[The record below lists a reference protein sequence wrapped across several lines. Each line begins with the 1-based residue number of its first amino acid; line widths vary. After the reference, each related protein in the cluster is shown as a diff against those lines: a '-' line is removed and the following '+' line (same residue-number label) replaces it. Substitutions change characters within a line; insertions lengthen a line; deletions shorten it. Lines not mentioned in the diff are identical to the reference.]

1 MNRVYD
7 VIVVGAG
14 QSGLATGYYLRQAG
28 LSFLILEAGDEAVG
42 SWPYFYDSLSLNSTA
57 RYSSLPGLPFPG
69 DPDHYPV
76 RDEAVA
82 YLRRYAT
89 HFDLPIVTN
98 TPVDRIERKG
108 QLFHLATANNRHYV
122 ARAVVAATGFF
133 GRPHMPEIPG
143 QSRYRGQV
151 LHAADY
157 RRPEP
162 FQGQR
167 IIIVGGANGAVQIGT
182 ELAQVARVTL
192 AARHPIRYLPQRVL
206 GRDIHFWL
214 TLSGLDRTQ
223 WLNEKSPPV
232 YDTGAYRAAIAT
244 GRPEQKPMF
253 SHFTEQ
259 GVVWGDG
266 RHEAVDTVIFATGYQ
281 PNLPYLTGLGAL
293 DSRGRA
299 LQRKGA
305 STSVP
310 GLYYVGLMRQR
321 SVASATLRG
330 VGSDAKMVVNSL
342 RHYCHTQQVARLRRA
357 REMSLARQV
366 RIWNARGNE
375 LVGLI
380 NLITLALQQQ
390 LATGKPA
397 APKLLGEALGRSLLV
412 GAGFLGVGHAAALYS
427 RS

>member
-28 LSFLILEAGDEAVG
+28 LRFLILEASGEPVG
-42 SWPYFYDSLSLNSTA
+42 SWPHFYDSLSLNSTA

-69 DPDHYPV
+69 DPDRYPV

-82 YLRRYAT
+82 YLRRYAA

-98 TPVDRIERKG
+98 TPVKRIERKG
-108 QLFHLATANNRHYV
+108 QFFHLTTANGHHYV
-122 ARAVVAATGFF
+122 ARTVVAATGFF
-133 GRPHMPEIPG
+133 GRPNMPDIPG
-143 QSRYRGQV
+143 LSRYRGQI
-151 LHAADY
+151 LHAAEY

-162 FQGQR
+162 FRGQR
-167 IIIVGGANGAVQIGT
+167 VIIVGGANGAVQIGT
-182 ELAQVARVTL
+182 ELARVARVTL
-192 AARHPIRYLPQRVL
+192 ATRHPIRYLPQRVL

-232 YDTGAYRAAIAT
+232 YDTGAYRAAVAT
-244 GRPEQKPMF
+244 GRPEQKPIF

-259 GVVWGDG
+259 GVVWSDG
-266 RHEAVDTVIFATGYQ
+266 SHEAVDTVIFATGYR
-281 PNLPYLTGLGAL
+281 PNLPYLSGFGAL
-293 DSRGRA
+293 DSRGRV
-299 LQRKGA
+299 LQRKGI

-330 VGSDAKMVVNSL
+330 VGPDAKMVVNHL
-342 RHYCHTQQVARLRRA
+342 RHYGRTQEIARRWRV
-357 REMSLARQV
+357 RETVLARHV
-366 RIWNARGNE
+366 RAWNARGSE

-380 NLITLALQQQ
+380 NLIVTALQQQ
-390 LATGKPA
+390 LATERPA
-397 APKLLGEALGRSLLV
+397 ASKLVGEALGRSLQV
-412 GAGFLGVGHAAALYS
+412 GAGFLGVGHAAALYG